1 MCARTKMLNNGAAK
15 YYEAKHVLFTHT
27 QDERKKKTIE
37 LLIQYSIIVK
47 AYSSE
52 SAACSGFCAAL
63 SCKAS

>member
-1 MCARTKMLNNGAAK
+1 MTMEQQSTMKPNLCIIYTYTR
-15 YYEAKHVLFTHT
+15 
-27 QDERKKKTIE
+27 RKKKTIE
-37 LLIQYSIIVK
+37 LFIQYSIIVK